1 MPVRQHP
8 EVWRNVTGG
17 RQDTMGK
24 YLTIHRRQDSL
35 QTHVPD
41 SREPCSQRSGTAV
54 PAVGNHVPSGRE
66 LRYLAP
72 LQAADPHRIGKL
84 PAVFQTSL
92 PVESSVR
99 SPERQKSPKGF
110 SAPAGNDRNPR
121 AQPPPSCQ
129 PLIEALEKQAV
140 PSGQVRPASDFH
152 NSLSPSGQPIASVRI
167 PATAGI
173 YHRHGRLSGIGK
185 PAEEQMRF
193 RHCHTPSKE
202 AGPPYAKHVYGT
214 AIPPRLPAQSLAARR
229 TTKEAPPLSV
239 CRVWRRR
246 GTGLVVSCHPLSI
259 WRQQDRGQTQR
270 L

>member
-1 MPVRQHP
+1 
-8 EVWRNVTGG
+8 
-17 RQDTMGK
+17 MGK

-66 LRYLAP
+66 LQYLAP

-173 YHRHGRLSGIGK
+173 YHRQACRRTDAFPSLSYTEQGSRAALCEACLWDSNTTEAACAVPDSPEDNK
-185 PAEEQMRF
+185 RSPA
-193 RHCHTPSKE
+193 PL
-202 AGPPYAKHVYGT
+202 
-214 AIPPRLPAQSLAARR
+214 RLPGLE
-229 TTKEAPPLSV
+229 TKRNRACSV
-239 CRVWRRR
+239 LPSAVYLETA
-246 GTGLVVSCHPLSI
+246 G
-259 WRQQDRGQTQR
+259 
-270 L
+270 

>member
-66 LRYLAP
+66 LRNLAP

-129 PLIEALEKQAV
+129 PLIEALENQAV

-173 YHRHGRLSGIGK
+173 YHRHGRCRASASLQKNRCVSVTVIHRARKQGRL
-185 PAEEQMRF
+185 MRSMF
-193 RHCHTPSKE
+193 MGQQYH
-202 AGPPYAKHVYGT
+202 
-214 AIPPRLPAQSLAARR
+214 
-229 TTKEAPPLSV
+229 
-239 CRVWRRR
+239 R
-246 GTGLVVSCHPLSI
+246 GCLRSP
-259 WRQQDRGQTQR
+259 
-270 L
+270 

>member
-17 RQDTMGK
+17 RQDAMGK

-41 SREPCSQRSGTAV
+41 GREPCSQRSGTAV

-72 LQAADPHRIGKL
+72 LQAADPHRFGKL
-84 PAVFQTSL
+84 PAGFQTSL
-92 PVESSVR
+92 LVESCVR

-121 AQPPPSCQ
+121 AHPPSSCQ
-129 PLIEALEKQAV
+129 PLIEALEKQTV

-173 YHRHGRLSGIGK
+173 YHRHGRCRASASLQKNRCVSGSLSYTEQGSRGALCEACLWDSNTTEAACAVSDSPEDNERS
-185 PAEEQMRF
+185 PA
-193 RHCHTPSKE
+193 PL
-202 AGPPYAKHVYGT
+202 
-214 AIPPRLPAQSLAARR
+214 RLPGLE
-229 TTKEAPPLSV
+229 TKRNRACSV
-239 CRVWRRR
+239 LPSAVYLETA
-246 GTGLVVSCHPLSI
+246 G
-259 WRQQDRGQTQR
+259 
-270 L
+270 

>member
-1 MPVRQHP
+1 MF
-8 EVWRNVTGG
+8 
-17 RQDTMGK
+17 
-24 YLTIHRRQDSL
+24 
-35 QTHVPD
+35 
-41 SREPCSQRSGTAV
+41 
-54 PAVGNHVPSGRE
+54 PAVGIHVPSGRE
-66 LRYLAP
+66 LQYLAP

-99 SPERQKSPKGF
+99 SPERQKSPKEF

-167 PATAGI
+167 PATTGI
-173 YHRHGRLSGIGK
+173 YHRHGRCRASASLQKNRCVSVTVIHRARK
-185 PAEEQMRF
+185 Q
-193 RHCHTPSKE
+193 
-202 AGPPYAKHVYGT
+202 GPPYAKHVYGT
-214 AIPPRLPAQSLAARR
+214 AIPPRLPAQSLTARR

>member
-17 RQDTMGK
+17 RQDAMGK

-41 SREPCSQRSGTAV
+41 GREPCSQRSGTTV
-54 PAVGNHVPSGRE
+54 PRP
-66 LRYLAP
+66 LAG
-72 LQAADPHRIGKL
+72 ADPHRIGKL
-84 PAVFQTSL
+84 PAGFQTSL

-99 SPERQKSPKGF
+99 SPERQKFPKGF

-173 YHRHGRLSGIGK
+173 YHRHGRCRASASLQKNRCVSGSLSYTEQGSRAALCGACLWDSNTTETACAVPDSPEDNDRS
-185 PAEEQMRF
+185 PA
-193 RHCHTPSKE
+193 PL
-202 AGPPYAKHVYGT
+202 
-214 AIPPRLPAQSLAARR
+214 RLPGLE
-229 TTKEAPPLSV
+229 TKRNRACSV
-239 CRVWRRR
+239 LPSAVYLETA
-246 GTGLVVSCHPLSI
+246 G
-259 WRQQDRGQTQR
+259 
-270 L
+270 